1 MILLSLRNQLTRK
14 NRDLKEN
21 SDMKETQEAQQGKG
35 KCIGYIRV
43 SSTAQNTERQLADLE
58 LDKIFEDK
66 VSAKDTKRAGLENC
80 LEYLREDDVLHVH
93 SIDRLARNLADLQK
107 IVKSLL
113 DKGVSVF
120 FHKENLIFN
129 GSEDAMARL
138 MLQMMGAFAEFE
150 RSLIRER
157 QREGIANAKAKGIK
171 LGRKASLS
179 KDQINEVKHMVST
192 GFSKSE
198 IASRFGVSRQTIY
211 NVM

>member
-1 MILLSLRNQLTRK
+1 MI
-14 NRDLKEN
+14 
-21 SDMKETQEAQQGKG
+21 ETQQARQGKG

-43 SSTAQNTERQLADLE
+43 SSISQNTERQLVDIQ
-58 LDKIFEDK
+58 LDKLFEDK
-66 VSAKDTKRAGLENC
+66 VSAKDIKRTGLGSC

-107 IVKSLL
+107 IVQSLISR
-113 DKGVSVF
+113 GVSVV

-179 KDQINEVKHMVST
+179 KEQIKEVKHMVST

-198 IASRFGVSRQTIY
+198 IATRYGVSRQTVY
-211 NVM
+211 NVL

>member
-1 MILLSLRNQLTRK
+1 
-14 NRDLKEN
+14 
-21 SDMKETQEAQQGKG
+21 MKEAREAKQGKG

-43 SSTAQNTERQLADLE
+43 SSTAQNTERQLADLQ
-58 LDKIFEDK
+58 LDKIYKDK
-66 VSAKDTKRAGLENC
+66 VSGKDTKRTGLDSC

-107 IVKSLL
+107 IVQTLI
-113 DKGVSVF
+113 DKGVSVV

-171 LGRKASLS
+171 LGRKASLN
-179 KDQINEVKHMVST
+179 KEQVQEVQHMVHA

-198 IASRFGVSRQTIY
+198 IATRFGVSRQTIY